1 MHSLSS
7 SMYPSRPGD
16 TPNTKPKSLSSD
28 RRGAHLAEE
37 STGLGTQ
44 SQSHAAPALQ
54 PGSDGGGVAASTIPR
69 KSHQD
74 MASAFLNHELPADG
88 WAGQTHFLQ
97 R

>member
-1 MHSLSS
+1 MQSLS
-7 SMYPSRPGD
+7 PSLVTGEVHG
-16 TPNTKPKSLSSD
+16 TY
-28 RRGAHLAEE
+28 LAGE
-37 STGLGTQ
+37 STGLGIQ

-54 PGSDGGGVAASTIPR
+54 PGSDGGGVAASVTPR

-74 MASAFLNHELPADG
+74 MASTFLNHELPADG